1 MPFSSISE
9 LPPGVKD
16 NLPKHAQEIW
26 RSAYNSALKQ
36 YKDESKAAAVAWAAV
51 KHKYKKGEKGEW
63 GKKSDDD
70 EPFLLWSDPFEVKS
84 EGGKY
89 YVKGYISCEG
99 IDLVNDYIT
108 KECLEDMITQIKDR
122 SISIK
127 LGKDH
132 EHVLD
137 DPRIMPLAKVENA
150 VLDGKG
156 ILADIRVNDA
166 HPYFENTWKSIQNG
180 FYDSFSI
187 EFRPLSYKNEIK
199 DNKQIRRLDKVYL
212 GGVTFTG
219 RPVCPACKITDTFIK
234 SLAIKEFNSDE
245 FSCKIEKI
253 GDNMVEETKKADMAS
268 VTAPEVKEEI
278 KAEVK
283 PKEEPKV
290 DYEKIREL
298 IREEI
303 KALQPTPKV
312 LVAPDE
318 KPLEMKSVSY
328 RIEDIAL
335 RQMRGK

>member
-1 MPFSSISE
+1 MDKS
-9 LPPGVKD
+9 
-16 NLPKHAQEIW
+16 LPKHAQDIFTL
-26 RSAYNSALKQ
+26 AHDSALNQ
-36 YKDESKAAAVAWAAV
+36 YKEENKANQVAWAAV
-51 KHKYKKGEKGEW
+51 KNKYKNGEAGWE
-63 GKKSDDD
+63 KKSD
-70 EPFLLWSDPFEVKS
+70 EPFLLWSEPFEVKS
-84 EGGKY
+84 DGGKY

-99 IDLVNDYIT
+99 IDLVNDYVT
-108 KECLEDMITQIKDR
+108 KECLEDMVTQIKDR
-122 SISIK
+122 SVSIK

-137 DPRIMPLAKVENA
+137 DPRIMPLAKIETCI
-150 VLDGKG
+150 LDTKG
-156 ILADIRVNDA
+156 VLADIRVNDA

-199 DNKQIRRLDKVYL
+199 GDKQVRRLDKVFL

-234 SLAIKEFNSDE
+234 SLAVKGDNINE

-253 GDNMVEETKKADMAS
+253 GDNMDEIKTALVPEVKAEEIKEVKKEEVKVEPVKEETK
-268 VTAPEVKEEI
+268 
-278 KAEVK
+278 AETI
-283 PKEEPKV
+283 
-290 DYEKIREL
+290 DYEKIKAL

-303 KALQPTPKV
+303 KVLQPTPKV
-312 LVAPDE
+312 LVTPDE
-318 KPLEMKSVSY
+318 KPLETKSEKLSF